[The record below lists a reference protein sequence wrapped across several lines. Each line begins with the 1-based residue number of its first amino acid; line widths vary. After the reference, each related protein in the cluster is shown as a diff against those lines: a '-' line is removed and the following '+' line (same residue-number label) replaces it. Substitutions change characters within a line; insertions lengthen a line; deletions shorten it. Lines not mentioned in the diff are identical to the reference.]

1 MNNEQKFIITK
12 DAEVANQLSAYYKL
26 ISKSHDGVVWVFEN
40 IPFKDHFDF
49 SNINGKVAFSNKLL
63 F

>member
-1 MNNEQKFIITK
+1 MEKKFIITK

-26 ISKSHDGVVWVFEN
+26 ISKSHDDTVWVFEN
-40 IPFKDHFDF
+40 IPIKDHFDF

>member
-1 MNNEQKFIITK
+1 MEKKFIITK
-12 DAEVANQLSAYYKL
+12 DAETAKVLSAYYKL
-26 ISKSHDGVVWVFEN
+26 FSKSHDSSIWVFEN
-40 IPFKDHFDF
+40 IPTQEHFDF

>member
-1 MNNEQKFIITK
+1 MQDKKFIITK
-12 DAEVANQLSAYYKL
+12 DAEVASQLSAYYKL
-26 ISKSHDGVVWVFEN
+26 FSKSHDNTVWVFEN
-40 IPFKDHFDF
+40 IPIKDHFDF

>member
-1 MNNEQKFIITK
+1 MEKKFIITK

-26 ISKSHDGVVWVFEN
+26 ISKSQNDTVWVFEN
-40 IPFKDHFDF
+40 IPIKDPFDF

>member
-1 MNNEQKFIITK
+1 MDKKFIITK
-12 DAEVANQLSAYYKL
+12 DADVANQLTAYYKL
-26 ISKSHDGVVWVFEN
+26 ISKSYDGSVWVFEN
-40 IPFKDHFDF
+40 IPIKDHFDF

>member
-1 MNNEQKFIITK
+1 MEKKFIITK
-12 DAEVANQLSAYYKL
+12 DADVANQLSAYYKL
-26 ISKSHDGVVWVFEN
+26 ISKSHDGSAWIFEN
-40 IPFKDHFDF
+40 IPIKDHFDF

>member
-1 MNNEQKFIITK
+1 MDKKFIITK
-12 DAEVANQLSAYYKL
+12 DAEVANQLSVYYKL
-26 ISKSHDGVVWVFEN
+26 ISKSHDGATWVFEN
-40 IPFKDHFDF
+40 IPIKDHFDF

>member
-1 MNNEQKFIITK
+1 MPQDKFIITK
-12 DAEVANQLSAYYKL
+12 DAELANQLSAYYKL
-26 ISKSHDGVVWVFEN
+26 ISKSYDGTTWVFEN
-40 IPFKDHFDF
+40 IPIKDHFDF

>member
-1 MNNEQKFIITK
+1 MKDAKFIITK
-12 DAEVANQLSAYYKL
+12 DAEVATQLAAYYKL
-26 ISKSHDGVVWVFEN
+26 ISKSYDGTMWIFEN
-40 IPFKDHFDF
+40 IPTKDHFDF

>member
-1 MNNEQKFIITK
+1 MDKKFIITK
-12 DAEVANQLSAYYKL
+12 DAEVAKQLAAYYKL
-26 ISKSHDGVVWVFEN
+26 FSKSHNDTFWVFEN
-40 IPFKDHFDF
+40 VPIKDHFDF

>member
-1 MNNEQKFIITK
+1 MEKKFIITK

-26 ISKSHDGVVWVFEN
+26 FSKSCDGTVWVFEN
-40 IPFKDHFDF
+40 IPIKDHFDF

>member
-1 MNNEQKFIITK
+1 MEKKFIITK

-26 ISKSHDGVVWVFEN
+26 ISKSHDGTMWIFEN
-40 IPFKDHFDF
+40 IPVKDHFDF
-49 SNINGKVAFSNKLL
+49 SNINGQVAFSNNLL

>member
-1 MNNEQKFIITK
+1 MDKKFIITK
-12 DAEVANQLSAYYKL
+12 DADVASQLSAYYKL
-26 ISKSHDGVVWVFEN
+26 ISKSCDGTLWVFEN
-40 IPFKDHFDF
+40 IPINDHFDF

>member
-1 MNNEQKFIITK
+1 MDKKFIITK
-12 DAEVANQLSAYYKL
+12 DADIAKQLSAYYKL
-26 ISKSHDGVVWVFEN
+26 ISKNQNGTMWVFEN
-40 IPFKDHFDF
+40 IPVKDHFDF

>member
-1 MNNEQKFIITK
+1 MDKKFIITK
-12 DAEVANQLSAYYKL
+12 DAELANKLSAYYKM
-26 ISKSHDGVVWVFEN
+26 ISKSHDGSTWVFEN
-40 IPFKDHFDF
+40 IPIKDHFDF

>member
-1 MNNEQKFIITK
+1 MQEKFIITK
-12 DAEVANQLSAYYKL
+12 DAEVANKLSAYYKM
-26 ISKSHDGVVWVFEN
+26 ISKSHDGTVWVFEN
-40 IPFKDHFDF
+40 IPIKDHFDF

>member
-1 MNNEQKFIITK
+1 MQDKKFIITK
-12 DAEVANQLSAYYKL
+12 DAEVAIQLSAYYKL
-26 ISKSHDGVVWVFEN
+26 VSKSHDGKVWVFEN
-40 IPFKDHFDF
+40 IPIKDHFDF

>member
-1 MNNEQKFIITK
+1 MDKKFIITK
-12 DAEVANQLSAYYKL
+12 DADVAKQLSAYYKL
-26 ISKSHDGVVWVFEN
+26 ISKNQNGTMWVFEN
-40 IPFKDHFDF
+40 IPIKDHFDF

>member
-1 MNNEQKFIITK
+1 MKEQKFIITK
-12 DAEVANQLSAYYKL
+12 DAEVAAQLSAYYKL
-26 ISKSHDGVVWVFEN
+26 FSKNHDDTVWVFEN
-40 IPFKDHFDF
+40 IPIKDHFDF

>member
-1 MNNEQKFIITK
+1 MSQNKFIITK
-12 DAEVANQLSAYYKL
+12 DADLANKLSAYYKL
-26 ISKSHDGVVWVFEN
+26 ISKSCDGTTWVFEN
-40 IPFKDHFDF
+40 IPIKDHFDF

>member
-1 MNNEQKFIITK
+1 MPDKKFIITK
-12 DAEVANQLSAYYKL
+12 DAEVATQLSAYYKL
-26 ISKSHDGVVWVFEN
+26 LSKSHDGKAWVFEN
-40 IPFKDHFDF
+40 IPIKDHFDF

>member
-1 MNNEQKFIITK
+1 MQDKKFIITK
-12 DAEVANQLSAYYKL
+12 DAEAAEQLAAHYKL
-26 ISKSHDGVVWVFEN
+26 FSKSCNGTVWVFEN
-40 IPFKDHFDF
+40 IPTGEHFDF